1 MILFAIFCLVIFIQ
15 IFFYLYIFKNL
26 KRCNS
31 AVDPAFA
38 SPVSV
43 VICAKNEAHNL
54 KVLLPALAEQSYPF
68 FEVVLVNDFSRD
80 NTLKV
85 MQDFRSEQ
93 ENKGRQIEINIID
106 IPENESS
113 GKKQALTRGILHAG
127 HEYILL
133 TDADCIPSTVHWLRG
148 MVNKFTEEK
157 TIVLGYGPYKK
168 IKASFLNKLIRYETL
183 LTALQYFSYAKMG
196 HAYMGVGRNLA
207 YKKSVFI
214 KTNGFQEHA
223 GIASGDDDLF
233 VSQAATAKNTA
244 LCIEPEAFTYS
255 QPKRNFGDWIR
266 QKRRHITT
274 AGHYRGFHQ
283 FALGLYFISQLF
295 FWGLLPFILMNENY
309 GYFVLYLVLLRFLIW
324 YNRIIGS
331 AKILK
336 EQDLIIL
343 APLLEICLICVQLTI
358 FAANLFSPPKKW
370 Q

>member
-15 IFFYLYIFKNL
+15 IFFYLYFFKNL
-26 KRCNS
+26 KRCKS
-31 AVDPAFA
+31 SSDPTFA
-38 SPVSV
+38 SLVSV
-43 VICAKNEAHNL
+43 VICARDEEANL
-54 KVLLPALAEQSYPF
+54 KALLPALAEQSYPP
-68 FEVVLVNDFSRD
+68 FELVLVNDFSQD

-85 MQDFRSEQ
+85 MQDFRSEM
-93 ENKGRQIEINIID
+93 EKNGCEIAIRIVD

-113 GKKQALTRGILHAG
+113 GKKKALTRGILNAG
-127 HEYILL
+127 HEIILL
-133 TDADCIPSTVHWLRG
+133 TDADCVPATPQWLRE
-148 MVNKFTEEK
+148 MVNKFNQEK

-183 LTALQYFSYAKMG
+183 ITALQYFSYAKRG
-196 HAYMGVGRNLA
+196 KAYMGVGRNLA
-207 YKKSVFI
+207 YKKSIFI

-233 VSQAATAKNTA
+233 ISQAATANNTS
-244 LCIEPEAFTYS
+244 LCIEPAAFTYS
-255 QPKRNFGDWIR
+255 QPKTSLNNWIR

-283 FALGLYFISQLF
+283 FALALYFISQVF
-295 FWGLLPFILMNENY
+295 FWGLLPFLLMNENY
-309 GYFVLYLVLLRFLIW
+309 VYFVLYLVLIRFLIW
-324 YNRIIGS
+324 YSKIMSS

-358 FAANLFSPPKKW
+358 FVANLFSTPKKW
-370 Q
+370 R

>member
-15 IFFYLYIFKNL
+15 IFFYFFIFKNL

-43 VICAKNEAHNL
+43 VVCARNEADNL
-54 KVLLPALAEQSYPF
+54 KMLLPALAEQNYPS

-85 MQDFRSEQ
+85 MHDFQFEQ
-93 ENKGRQIEINIID
+93 KKYGRQLEINIID

-113 GKKQALTRGILHAG
+113 GKKQALTRGILHAN
-127 HEYILL
+127 HENILL
-133 TDADCIPSTVHWLRG
+133 TDADCIPASAYWLRG
-148 MVNKFTEEK
+148 MVNKFNQEK
-157 TIVLGYGPYKK
+157 TIVLGYGPYEK

-196 HAYMGVGRNLA
+196 RAYMGVGRNLA
-207 YKKSVFI
+207 YKKSVFV
-214 KTNGFQEHA
+214 KANGFQEHA

-233 VSQAATAKNTA
+233 VGQAATAKNTA
-244 LCIEPEAFTYS
+244 LCTEPETFTYS
-255 QPKRNFGDWIR
+255 QPKTSFGDWIR

-274 AGHYRGFHQ
+274 AGHYRGSHQ
-283 FALGLYFISQLF
+283 FALGLYFMSQLF
-295 FWGLLPFILMNENY
+295 FWGLLPFLLMNENY
-309 GYFVLYLVLLRFLIW
+309 GLFVLYLVLLRFLIW
-324 YNRIIGS
+324 YIRIISS

>member
-43 VICAKNEAHNL
+43 VVCAKNEADNL
-54 KVLLPALAEQSYPF
+54 KMLLPALAEQSYPS
-68 FEVVLVNDFSRD
+68 FELLLVNDFSQD

-93 ENKGRQIEINIID
+93 KKYGRQLEINIID

-113 GKKQALTRGILHAG
+113 GKKHALTRGILNAG
-127 HEYILL
+127 HEFILL
-133 TDADCIPSTVHWLRG
+133 TDADCIPATAHWLRG
-148 MVNKFTEEK
+148 MANKFTEEK
-157 TIVLGYGPYKK
+157 TIVLGYGPYRK
-168 IKASFLNKLIRYETL
+168 INASFLNKLIRYETL

-196 HAYMGVGRNLA
+196 QAYMGVGRNLA

-244 LCIEPEAFTYS
+244 LCAEPETFMYS
-255 QPKRNFGDWIR
+255 QPKTSFGEWIR

-283 FALGLYFISQLF
+283 IALGLYFISQLF
-295 FWGLLPFILMNENY
+295 FWGLLPFLLMNENY
-309 GYFVLYLVLLRFLIW
+309 VYFVLYLVLLRFLFW
-324 YNRIIGS
+324 YYRIIGS

-343 APLLEICLICVQLTI
+343 APLLEICLICVQLI
-358 FAANLFSPPKKW
+358 IIAANLFSPPKKW

>member
-43 VICAKNEAHNL
+43 VICARDEEDNL
-54 KVLLPALAEQSYPF
+54 KVLLPALAEQSYPC
-68 FEVVLVNDFSRD
+68 FELLLVNDFSQD
-80 NTLKV
+80 DTLKV
-85 MQDFRSEQ
+85 MQDFRSVQ
-93 ENKGRQIEINIID
+93 EKKGRQIEIRIID
-106 IPENESS
+106 IRENESL
-113 GKKQALTRGILHAG
+113 GKKHALTTGILHAN
-127 HEYILL
+127 HEIILL
-133 TDADCIPSTVHWLRG
+133 TDADCIPATVHWLRG
-148 MVNKFTEEK
+148 MVNKFSVDK

-183 LTALQYFSYAKMG
+183 LTAIQYFSFAKMG

-207 YKKSVFI
+207 YKKSVFV
-214 KTNGFQEHA
+214 KANGFQEHA

-244 LCIEPEAFTYS
+244 LCTEPEAFTYS

-295 FWGLLPFILMNENY
+295 FWGLLPFLLMNENY

-324 YNRIIGS
+324 YNRIISS